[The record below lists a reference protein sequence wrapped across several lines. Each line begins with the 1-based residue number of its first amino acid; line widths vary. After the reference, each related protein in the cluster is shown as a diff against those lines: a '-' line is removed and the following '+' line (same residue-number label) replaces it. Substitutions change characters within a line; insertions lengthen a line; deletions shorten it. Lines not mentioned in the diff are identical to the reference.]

1 MALVD
6 FRYVR
11 TGTGELSGPSMIH
24 QTEQAFNELGT
35 EIEDIRT
42 DSGDALETAKDAL
55 EKAETATSAA
65 ASAQQ
70 TATEAVATA
79 NAARATAT
87 EAVASANAAQETAQ
101 AANATAEQAST
112 EAAAAKATAEN
123 ALEKATGAEE
133 TSGSALSAAQ
143 SAQETASD
151 ALGTASTAQAS
162 ADAAKK
168 AAATAQ
174 TTADSAQSTAGQA
187 FNLATALSSSRYFLE
202 DSDTVDLDGLSSLTR
217 LYLTGSVSITLVD
230 GTKINAPF
238 WFWNEFSTDGTHGLQ
253 YVCAEGKLCLR
264 EGTVSGGKMTWGSW
278 KYVVPTATGG
288 GRIPGEVVPFYNVNL
303 GGPANRNPIFWGQSE
318 PDTGW
323 LICDGGS
330 DGRGGSV
337 PDLRGKFVMCS
348 TYSGDAGQTG
358 GAASVTPTV
367 SVQNATQ
374 GGSIATA
381 ATGITIQAHTL
392 GIEQIPSH
400 RHSIVAQDL
409 NETPNP
415 MGGILWASRGNQQT
429 WYTDLNG
436 GTQSHTHGRTDPGHT
451 HTFTGAAHTH
461 AATANTINT
470 LPPYYKI
477 AYCVKLPE

>member
-1 MALVD
+1 MPIPSTPSIMPNVLGYAADTVQIPETTPTGQGIPSFRDLFPFITQVDPDAGGVMVERAWMNALFNLLGQHAFFQQSGCVYPWQATLD
-6 FRYVR
+6 YIAGCHVMGSNGVEYVAQQS
-11 TGTGELSGPSMIH
+11 SGPDVPGVGAKNP
-24 QTEQAFNELGT
+24 TTDTGLYWKAF
-35 EIEDIRT
+35 
-42 DSGDALETAKDAL
+42 
-55 EKAETATSAA
+55 
-65 ASAQQ
+65 
-70 TATEAVATA
+70 V
-79 NAARATAT
+79 
-87 EAVASANAAQETAQ
+87 
-101 AANATAEQAST
+101 
-112 EAAAAKATAEN
+112 
-123 ALEKATGAEE
+123 
-133 TSGSALSAAQ
+133 
-143 SAQETASD
+143 
-151 ALGTASTAQAS
+151 
-162 ADAAKK
+162 
-168 AAATAQ
+168 
-174 TTADSAQSTAGQA
+174 
-187 FNLATALSSSRYFLE
+187 
-202 DSDTVDLDGLSSLTR
+202 
-217 LYLTGSVSITLVD
+217 
-230 GTKINAPF
+230 
-238 WFWNEFSTDGTHGLQ
+238 
-253 YVCAEGKLCLR
+253 
-264 EGTVSGGKMTWGSW
+264 
-278 KYVVPTATGG
+278 TGG

-303 GGPANRNPIFWGQSE
+303 GGEANRNPIFWGQSE

>member
-1 MALVD
+1 MPIPSTPSIMPNVLGYAADTVQIPETTPTGQGIPSFRDLFPFITQVDPDAGGVMVERAWMNALFNLLGQHAFFQQSGCVYPWQATLD
-6 FRYVR
+6 YIAGCHVMGSNGVEYVAQQS
-11 TGTGELSGPSMIH
+11 SGPDVPGVGAKNP
-24 QTEQAFNELGT
+24 TTDTGVYWKAF
-35 EIEDIRT
+35 
-42 DSGDALETAKDAL
+42 
-55 EKAETATSAA
+55 
-65 ASAQQ
+65 
-70 TATEAVATA
+70 V
-79 NAARATAT
+79 
-87 EAVASANAAQETAQ
+87 
-101 AANATAEQAST
+101 
-112 EAAAAKATAEN
+112 
-123 ALEKATGAEE
+123 
-133 TSGSALSAAQ
+133 
-143 SAQETASD
+143 
-151 ALGTASTAQAS
+151 
-162 ADAAKK
+162 
-168 AAATAQ
+168 
-174 TTADSAQSTAGQA
+174 
-187 FNLATALSSSRYFLE
+187 
-202 DSDTVDLDGLSSLTR
+202 
-217 LYLTGSVSITLVD
+217 
-230 GTKINAPF
+230 
-238 WFWNEFSTDGTHGLQ
+238 
-253 YVCAEGKLCLR
+253 
-264 EGTVSGGKMTWGSW
+264 
-278 KYVVPTATGG
+278 TGG

-303 GGPANRNPIFWGQSE
+303 GGEANRNPIFWGQSE

-374 GGSIATA
+374 GGSIVING
-381 ATGITIQAHTL
+381 TGVRVLDHTL

-436 GTQSHTHGRTDPGHT
+436 GTQAHTHGIYDAGHT